1 MKQLLPFID
10 LAARVFLAVIFVI
23 SGFGKISGFEATQGY
38 MQAMGVPG
46 ALLPLVIA
54 LEIGGGL
61 ALIAGFQ
68 TRVAAFL
75 LAGFSLLAALVFHF
89 DLGDQMQAILFWK
102 NVALA
107 GGLLMLTLH
116 GAGRWSLD
124 ALRTAPSDKAVYA

>member
-1 MKQLLPFID
+1 MKQLLPLID
-10 LAARVFLAVIFVI
+10 LAARIFLAAIFVI

-46 ALLPLVIA
+46 GLLPLVIA
-54 LEIGGGL
+54 LEIGAGL